1 MKTKFKQLFFLFLSR
16 FIRDL
21 ATRNCIITSKFTAK
35 ISLPGLCKD
44 KYSRE
49 YYKHRNQL
57 LPLRWLAP
65 ECLSDDDY
73 SIKSDIFAFGVLVWE
88 IFTQAVKLPHE
99 TIPNE
104 QYVTLAQNGKL
115 GWEVAKDTP
124 EKLKNILVSDTFFI
138 SYFFFEHI

>member
-1 MKTKFKQLFFLFLSR
+1 M
-16 FIRDL
+16 
-21 ATRNCIITSKFTAK
+21 
-35 ISLPGLCKD
+35 PGLCKD

-57 LPLRWLAP
+57 LPPLRWLAP

-99 TIPNE
+99 TVPNE

-115 GWEVAKDTP
+115 AWEVAKDTP
-124 EKLKNILVSDTFFI
+124 EKLKNILVSVLCLDLDDHRI
-138 SYFFFEHI
+138 SLF